1 MHSSKILPVLMSKEG
16 RAAISFCHSRKTMKV
31 DWQALFVKLAIWLLT
46 EMCLGWMGLDTLADY
61 SEFLQGDHEM
71 LQVTK
76 VAPEVASSSLPDYQ
90 F

>member
-1 MHSSKILPVLMSKEG
+1 M
-16 RAAISFCHSRKTMKV
+16 MKV
-31 DWQALFVKLAIWLLT
+31 DWQALVVKLTIWLFT

-71 LQVTK
+71 LQIAR
-76 VAPEVASSSLPDYQ
+76 VAPEAVSPSLPDYQ